1 MATHPLPQSFGFS
14 VKNKNFSLSC
24 IKEHLESRG
33 TITKTSVLMEDQPFT
48 LPDVKPAMKNR
59 WKQMKRT
66 TTGMRLS
73 TDMANT

>member
-33 TITKTSVLMEDQPFT
+33 TITKASASMGNHPFT

>member
-1 MATHPLPQSFGFS
+1 MAAHPLPQSFGFS
-14 VKNKNFSLSC
+14 VKNMSC